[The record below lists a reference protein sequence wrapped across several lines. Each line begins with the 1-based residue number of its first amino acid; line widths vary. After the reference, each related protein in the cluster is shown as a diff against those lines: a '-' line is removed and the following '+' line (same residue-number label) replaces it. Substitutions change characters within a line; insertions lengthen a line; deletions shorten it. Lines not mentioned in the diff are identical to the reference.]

1 MLSTLYNLVL
11 ANNFVMIFFVLC
23 YSYQFFFAMPIEIE
37 NARLKIAL
45 VIPTDV
51 PITVPNDAR
60 EMVSLVADKNN

>member
-1 MLSTLYNLVL
+1 
-11 ANNFVMIFFVLC
+11 
-23 YSYQFFFAMPIEIE
+23 MPIEIE

-60 EMVSLVADKNN
+60 EMVSLVADKTIKNLLK